1 MNDTPLSG
9 DSTNPDLRKM
19 HSDLIGLVQSL
30 EQSIDSAPTAA
41 AITAITEQMVEVN
54 ARVTAIGRVL
64 LAQQTEE
71 IARNAKAVAEAMP
84 GIEEEI
90 ADLQNCQR
98 MVRSVATL
106 LGAVDN
112 AVRLATLACD

>member
-19 HSDLIGLVQSL
+19 HSDLIALVRCL
-30 EQSIDSAPTAA
+30 EQSIDTAPTAA
-41 AITAITEQMVEVN
+41 AITAVTEQIMEVN
-54 ARVTAIGRVL
+54 TRVSAIGRVL

-71 IARNAKAVAEAMP
+71 IAHHAKAVAEAMP

-98 MVRSVATL
+98 MVRGVAAL
-106 LGAVDN
+106 LGAVDDT
-112 AVRLATLACD
+112 VRLATLA